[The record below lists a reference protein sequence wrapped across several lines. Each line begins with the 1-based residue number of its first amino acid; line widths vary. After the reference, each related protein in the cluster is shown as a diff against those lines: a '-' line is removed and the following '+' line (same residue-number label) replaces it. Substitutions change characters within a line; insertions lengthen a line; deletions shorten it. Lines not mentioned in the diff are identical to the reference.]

1 VFARQGFL
9 WLKVIAF
16 NVPNRALSEK
26 TNLPMLDIDE
36 TDDPAT
42 A

>member
-1 VFARQGFL
+1 VLARQEFL

-16 NVPNRALSEK
+16 NVPNGALSGK
-26 TNLPMLDIDE
+26 TNLPMLDIDG

>member
-1 VFARQGFL
+1 VLARQQFL

-16 NVPNRALSEK
+16 TVPNGALSGK
-26 TNLPMLDIDE
+26 TNLPMLDIDG